1 MEHSFIFWCLAVL
14 ASIFVGMGKGGL
26 PVIAALA
33 VPSMSL
39 LISPIAAAGLL
50 LPVYIVSDIFALS
63 AYRRDFDKS
72 VLKISVIGMTVGVV
86 IGGLTAHIV
95 IDWIVTTLIGLISF
109 LFALQQIFK
118 HSRDKAVNKIDSKKG
133 YFWCMV
139 SGFTSFISHTGGPPW
154 QIFVLPIGLKKSVF
168 VGTSVIAFSY
178 CNLIKLIPYIWLGQ
192 LNFNSF
198 KMSLLLMLPAS
209 IAVFAGVRIVKVIP
223 EPLFFKIVVWALLLI
238 SIKLIADG
246 IRVPLGLR

>member
-95 IDWIVTTLIGLISF
+95 IDWIVTTP
-109 LFALQQIFK
+109 
-118 HSRDKAVNKIDSKKG
+118 
-133 YFWCMV
+133 V
-139 SGFTSFISHTGGPPW
+139 SYTH
-154 QIFVLPIGLKKSVF
+154 
-168 VGTSVIAFSY
+168 
-178 CNLIKLIPYIWLGQ
+178 
-192 LNFNSF
+192 
-198 KMSLLLMLPAS
+198 
-209 IAVFAGVRIVKVIP
+209 
-223 EPLFFKIVVWALLLI
+223 
-238 SIKLIADG
+238 
-246 IRVPLGLR
+246 LRAHET

>member
-1 MEHSFIFWCLAVL
+1 MENSFIFWCLAVL
-14 ASIFVGMGKGGL
+14 ASVFVGMGKGGL
-26 PVIAALA
+26 PAIAALA

-39 LISPIAAAGLL
+39 FISPIAAAGLL

-72 VLKISVIGMTVGVV
+72 VLKISIIGMTIGVV
-86 IGGLTAHIV
+86 LGGLTAHII
-95 IDWIVTTLIGLISF
+95 IDWIVTALIGLISF
-109 LFALQQIFK
+109 LFALQQIFNQ
-118 HSRDKAVNKIDSKKG
+118 SRDKISHKINNKRG
-133 YFWCMV
+133 YFWCTV

-154 QIFVLPIGLKKSVF
+154 QIFVLPIGLKKSIF

-192 LNFNSF
+192 LNITSF

-209 IAVFAGVRIVKVIP
+209 LAVFAGVKIVKIIP
-223 EPLFFKIVVWALLLI
+223 EPLFFKIIVWALLLI
-238 SIKLIADG
+238 SIKLMADG
-246 IRVPLGLR
+246 IRVPLGF